1 MKGFAAVPP
10 RDGVSTLQGTGTS
23 VNQALD
29 ASPTLK
35 NRDGSR
41 LVTTDSE
48 RRIGLPL
55 TSPSTTSLQSSATV
69 GPRSRIHRTLS
80 RPKWLDVDANGGLL
94 KRKTEPALATVT
106 VKGADSIGINSR
118 DEVKRRGE
126 DGKGKGKEKPQMRKA
141 VTMDTISTPR
151 PKALPSPQ
159 RRVSQ
164 SPLYISSGA
173 TTSDSPLLDG
183 ERQEVVRSPEQEEPR
198 RIREVS
204 AQEREDSPGE
214 TGMLSAVSKP
224 INSED
229 ALLGTQDPNSK
240 TPQNLDPPSLVT
252 AVGETGALNTDDSV
266 TAQQDP
272 TGNSSAQES
281 RLWTW
286 GKWAYTYIPA
296 VRRPATV
303 TSPAPET
310 GTADIPVES
319 ESTSA
324 LPDLEQLAEG
334 GINETIGSLAT
345 SDAKELIY
353 DTASADEALGIETEQ
368 GIGVDPAHRS
378 EVPFFTDNR
387 TSSQRKGTWSL
398 TELAMSAWNWRKG
411 TENVSAI
418 TSGVE
423 NLPSATG
430 LTTDDA
436 QETEATGE
444 QTLAEVEQPVKSAR
458 NSQATVA
465 SASLTA
471 NPSGLEDIGNA
482 HSPLQAE
489 HTEDIP
495 TLSRSAWAF
504 AAPSRWIPRRV
515 SGVDH
520 ASTEERAT
528 DVPTSEPGVSTETDE
543 ATAVVDAQEQ
553 TPENKAAAN
562 LPQSQSAAVSS
573 AAAPPIALTSEALEA
588 RPSPLLPSSASL
600 VATTRPN
607 LVLPSFNHTFR
618 RPPRGHPEQP
628 NVKASASNHEVSRN
642 GRPDP
647 TSPNPRAR
655 PVSPP
660 NMAWRALDAVSHYAR
675 GGSRDH
681 GLPPTP
687 VPLENDPADG
697 LEKPMLPIVTSSGKE
712 QWKGVRRIVIIGV
725 HGWFPNA
732 HVQK

>member
-48 RRIGLPL
+48 RRNGLPL

-94 KRKTEPALATVT
+94 KRKTEPALATAT

-151 PKALPSPQ
+151 PKALPSPR

-183 ERQEVVRSPEQEEPR
+183 EQQEVVRSPEQEEPR
-198 RIREVS
+198 RITEVS

-214 TGMLSAVSKP
+214 TSTPSGMSNTVVGEDTLRSTQEPKSKSP
-224 INSED
+224 EDSED
-229 ALLGTQDPNSK
+229 AGLAAAVEEIGASK
-240 TPQNLDPPSLVT
+240 T
-252 AVGETGALNTDDSV
+252 DDTV
-266 TAQQDP
+266 TAQQNP
-272 TGNSSAQES
+272 TGDSSSQES

-286 GKWAYTYIPA
+286 GKWAYTYVPA
-296 VRRPATV
+296 VRRPTIIPNPDSGA
-303 TSPAPET
+303 
-310 GTADIPVES
+310 GTADVPVQS
-319 ESTSA
+319 ESASA

-334 GINETIGSLAT
+334 GIHETIGSIAA
-345 SDAKELIY
+345 SDAKDLIY

-387 TSSQRKGTWSL
+387 TSSQSKGTWSL
-398 TELAMSAWNWRKG
+398 AELAMSAWNWRKG
-411 TENVSAI
+411 TDNISAI
-418 TSGVE
+418 TPGVE

-430 LTTDDA
+430 LTTDDV

-458 NSQATVA
+458 NPQAAVA

-504 AAPSRWIPRRV
+504 ATPSRWIPQRV

-573 AAAPPIALTSEALEA
+573 VAAPPIALTSEALEA

-600 VATTRPN
+600 VASTRPN

-618 RPPRGHPEQP
+618 RPPTR
-628 NVKASASNHEVSRN
+628 
-642 GRPDP
+642 
-647 TSPNPRAR
+647 TS
-655 PVSPP
+655 
-660 NMAWRALDAVSHYAR
+660 
-675 GGSRDH
+675 
-681 GLPPTP
+681 
-687 VPLENDPADG
+687 
-697 LEKPMLPIVTSSGKE
+697 
-712 QWKGVRRIVIIGV
+712 
-725 HGWFPNA
+725 
-732 HVQK
+732 